1 MEINLSIIIPC
12 YNEELVIAETHK
24 RLSTVLNATNLSYE
38 LIYINDGSRD
48 NTINILKSFS
58 IDNQK
63 VKVIDFSR
71 NFGHQNAVT
80 AGLNNCLGEMAVIID
95 ADLQDPPEIIPEMV
109 NKMKGTNANVVYGV
123 RKSREGENWFKL
135 FTAKLFYRML
145 NALSDYKFPLD
156 TGDFRLIDR
165 KVINE
170 FNKLPEKNKYIRGL
184 ISWMGFK
191 QEPIHYDREARF
203 AGETKYPLKK
213 MIKFALTGLFYF
225 SKRPLQI
232 ANIMGTISICIG
244 ILYALIILFQ
254 KIFMAD
260 QLVLGW
266 SSIIF
271 VIIFFGGVQLL
282 TIGILGKYVGNL
294 FDEAKSRP
302 EYIINE
308 KINF

>member
-1 MEINLSIIIPC
+1 
-12 YNEELVIAETHK
+12 
-24 RLSTVLNATNLSYE
+24 
-38 LIYINDGSRD
+38 
-48 NTINILKSFS
+48 
-58 IDNQK
+58 
-63 VKVIDFSR
+63 
-71 NFGHQNAVT
+71 
-80 AGLNNCLGEMAVIID
+80 
-95 ADLQDPPEIIPEMV
+95 
-109 NKMKGTNANVVYGV
+109 
-123 RKSREGENWFKL
+123 
-135 FTAKLFYRML
+135 
-145 NALSDYKFPLD
+145 
-156 TGDFRLIDR
+156 
-165 KVINE
+165 
-170 FNKLPEKNKYIRGL
+170 
-184 ISWMGFK
+184 MGFK
-191 QEPIHYDREARF
+191 QEPIYYDRDARF

-232 ANIMGTISICIG
+232 ANIMGSISICIG

-282 TIGILGKYVGNL
+282 TIGILGKYIGNL